1 MCQMRKCTERCINGG
16 LMCHKHVH
24 RERERGGPL
33 PPPPKTLRFLHRIK
47 AFRRFLALTTKE
59 YHINGFVW
67 ELRCDLVDSLPWCQR
82 ELEASYIGDAFGV
95 GSLLFG
101 YLPSAWNGHV

>member
-1 MCQMRKCTERCINGG
+1 MCQMTKYTERGINVD
-16 LMCHKHVH
+16 LMCHIECAPRGAPLSPP
-24 RERERGGPL
+24 RE
-33 PPPPKTLRFLHRIK
+33 TLRFLRRIK

-82 ELEASYIGDAFGV
+82 EIEASCIGDAFGV